1 MSIYSIVTEQD
12 LNNLRKLAEQQKE
25 QRAIKIRNRIL
36 KQTLDIK
43 LAESLSPITKKLDE
57 VKETT
62 QKISD
67 VMKESQQETPQ
78 QATEHT
84 PPPPPIQILKG

>member
-1 MSIYSIVTEQD
+1 MSVLSNVTEQD
-12 LNNLRKLAEQQKE
+12 LNNLRKLAEQQKK
-25 QRAIKIRNRIL
+25 QRALKIKKIIL
-36 KQTLDIK
+36 EQTHDSK

-67 VMKESQQETPQ
+67 VIEESQQETPQ
-78 QATEHT
+78 LGTE
-84 PPPPPIQILKG
+84 ILLLINQ